1 MERRSVGLCIV
12 LSLVTCGL
20 YTLYWLYSLA
30 EDMDRLDAVPKEKA
44 FSEFD
49 EKKQAAI
56 ALAEEMGWEFVAEWK
71 EFLIYRCGDAL
82 DQLRYSQG
90 ERAGYLGILYLL
102 LGVFSLGIISYAL
115 MQAELNSYADY

>member
-1 MERRSVGLCIV
+1 MKNRSIPLSIILSIV
-12 LSLVTCGL
+12 TCGIYSLYWFVVLTDDMNYASGRDQDTSGALSLVLTIVTCGL
-20 YTLYWLYSLA
+20 YGWYWL
-30 EDMDRLDAVPKEKA
+30 
-44 FSEFD
+44 
-49 EKKQAAI
+49 
-56 ALAEEMGWEFVAEWK
+56 
-71 EFLIYRCGDAL
+71 YRCGDAL

>member
-1 MERRSVGLCIV
+1 M
-12 LSLVTCGL
+12 
-20 YTLYWLYSLA
+20 
-30 EDMDRLDAVPKEKA
+30 
-44 FSEFD
+44 
-49 EKKQAAI
+49 
-56 ALAEEMGWEFVAEWK
+56 
-71 EFLIYRCGDAL
+71 

>member
-30 EDMDRLDAVPKEKA
+30 GDMDRLTGGHSGGSGGMVLLLT
-44 FSEFD
+44 
-49 EKKQAAI
+49 I
-56 ALAEEMGWEFVAEWK
+56 VTCGLYGWYW
-71 EFLIYRCGDAL
+71 LYRCGDAL